1 MAAASEAAVPMAGP
15 AEPNHG
21 LRILLIWLPLAL
33 IADLVIW
40 FVWGPHLP
48 PGDMSSSATGQQFA
62 IKVMAVM
69 AAPVMAFVL
78 IYAGYAMITWRTRDG
93 DEEDGPPIEGNARV
107 QFSWFVI
114 TTAVVLSLFVFG
126 TVELVSANG
135 AGAGEGPSPI
145 WKPDGKPLVV
155 QVIAQQW
162 LFTYRYPQ
170 FGGFETTQL
179 MLPVGQSVQFDVTS
193 LDVIHSFWAYQL
205 GVKADANPQ
214 VNNVAYTK
222 TEHPGQVTVRCAEL
236 CGLWHGA
243 MFDYG
248 HVVSVAAFRSWAQA
262 TRVKM
267 AKITRTLPAY
277 APVYYPNEIKGLAKF
292 YYQAGLPGA
301 GGGYYGPQ
309 YYPNEP

>member
-1 MAAASEAAVPMAGP
+1 MAAAQQAAGSPAGP

-21 LRILLIWLPLAL
+21 LRVLLIWLPLAL
-33 IADLVIW
+33 AADLVIW

-48 PGDMSSSATGQQFA
+48 PGDMSSSAANQQFD
-62 IKVMAVM
+62 IRVMSVM
-69 AAPVMAFVL
+69 AAPVMLAVL
-78 IYAGYAMITWRTRDG
+78 VYSGYSMVTWRTRDG
-93 DEEDGPPIEGNARV
+93 DDEDGPPIEGNTKV
-107 QFSWFVI
+107 QFSWIAVTSVI
-114 TTAVVLSLFVFG
+114 VLALFVFG
-126 TVELVSANG
+126 TVELVSTSG

-145 WKPDGKPLVV
+145 WKPGGRPLVV

-170 FGGFETTQL
+170 YGGFETTDL
-179 MLPVGQSVQFDVTS
+179 VLPVGQDVQFNVTS

-214 VNNVAYTK
+214 VNNVAYTT
-222 TEHPGQVTVRCAEL
+222 TEHTGGVTVRCAEL

-248 HVVSVAAFRSWAQA
+248 QVVSVAAFQSWAHA
-262 TRVKM
+262 TEARM
-267 AKITRTLPAY
+267 AKITRTLPRY
-277 APVYYPNEIKGLAKF
+277 ALVYYPNEIAGLAKF
-292 YYQAGLPGA
+292 YYEAGLPGA
-301 GGGYYGPQ
+301 GGGFYGNQ

>member
-1 MAAASEAAVPMAGP
+1 MAAASEAAGP
-15 AEPNHG
+15 AAGSAEQNHG
-21 LRILLIWLPLAL
+21 LRIFLIWLPLAL
-33 IADLVIW
+33 AADLVIW

-48 PGDMSSSATGQQFA
+48 PGDMSSSAANQQFD
-62 IKVMAVM
+62 IKVMSVM
-69 AAPVMAFVL
+69 AAPVLLFVL
-78 IYAGYAMITWRTRDG
+78 IYSGYSMITWRTREG

-107 QFSWFVI
+107 QFSWITISTVI
-114 TTAVVLSLFVFG
+114 VLALFVFG
-126 TVELVSANG
+126 TVELYSTNG

-145 WKPDGKPLVV
+145 WKPGGKPLVV

-170 FGGFETTQL
+170 YGGFETTDL
-179 MLPVGQSVQFDVTS
+179 VLPVGQNIQFNVTS

-214 VNNVAYTK
+214 VNNIAYTT
-222 TEHPGQVTVRCAEL
+222 TEHTGEVTVRCAEL

-248 HVVSVAAFRSWAQA
+248 NVVSVAAFRSWAQA
-262 TRVKM
+262 TRIKM

-277 APVYYPNEIKGLAKF
+277 ATVYYPNEIAGLAKF
-292 YYQAGLPGA
+292 YYEASLPGA
-301 GGGYYGPQ
+301 GGGFYGNQ

>member
-1 MAAASEAAVPMAGP
+1 MAAAQQAAGPPAGP

-21 LRILLIWLPLAL
+21 LRVLLIWLPLAL
-33 IADLVIW
+33 AADLVIW

-48 PGDMSSSATGQQFA
+48 PGDMSSSAANQQFD
-62 IKVMAVM
+62 IRVMSVM
-69 AAPVMAFVL
+69 AAPVMLAVL
-78 IYAGYAMITWRTRDG
+78 VYSGYSMVTWRTRDG
-93 DEEDGPPIEGNARV
+93 DEEDGPPIEGDAKV
-107 QFSWFVI
+107 QFSWIAVTSVI
-114 TTAVVLSLFVFG
+114 VLALFVFG
-126 TVELVSANG
+126 TVELVSTNG

-145 WKPDGKPLVV
+145 WKPGGRPLVV

-170 FGGFETTQL
+170 YGGFETTDL
-179 MLPVGQSVQFDVTS
+179 VLPVGQDVQFNVTS

-214 VNNVAYTK
+214 VNNVAYTT
-222 TEHPGQVTVRCAEL
+222 TEHTGGVTVRCAEL

-248 HVVSVAAFRSWAQA
+248 QVVSVAAFQSWAHA
-262 TRVKM
+262 TETRM
-267 AKITRTLPAY
+267 AKITRTLPRY
-277 APVYYPNEIKGLAKF
+277 ALVYYPNEIAGLAKF
-292 YYQAGLPGA
+292 YYEAGLPGA
-301 GGGYYGPQ
+301 GGGFYGNQ

>member
-1 MAAASEAAVPMAGP
+1 MAAAPEAAGPAAGP

-48 PGDMSSSATGQQFA
+48 PGDMSTSAAGQQFA
-62 IKVMAVM
+62 IRVMAVM
-69 AAPVMAFVL
+69 AAPVVLFVL
-78 IYAGYAMITWRTRDG
+78 TYSGYAMVTWRTRDG
-93 DEEDGPPIEGNARV
+93 DEEDGPPIEGNTRV
-107 QFSWFVI
+107 QVSWI
-114 TTAVVLSLFVFG
+114 AITAVLVLSLFVFG
-126 TVELVSANG
+126 LVELSAPAG
-135 AGAGEGPSPI
+135 AGAGAGPSPL
-145 WKPDGKPLVV
+145 WKPGGKPLVV

-170 FGGFETTQL
+170 YGGFETTEL
-179 MLPVGQSVQFDVTS
+179 MLPVGQAIQFNVTS

-205 GVKADANPQ
+205 AVKADANPQ
-214 VNNVAYTK
+214 VNNVAYT
-222 TEHPGQVTVRCAEL
+222 TAQHTGEVTLRCAEL

-248 HVVSVAAFRSWAQA
+248 HVVSVAAFQAWAQA
-262 TRVKM
+262 TRAKM

-277 APVYYPNEIKGLAKF
+277 ATVYHPNEIKGLAKF
-292 YYQAGLPGA
+292 YYEAGLPGA

-309 YYPNEP
+309 YYPNQP

>member
-1 MAAASEAAVPMAGP
+1 MAAGQQATGPQAGR

-21 LRILLIWLPLAL
+21 LRIFLLWLPAALA
-33 IADLVIW
+33 ADLVIW
-40 FVWGPHLP
+40 FIWGPHLP
-48 PGDMSSSATGQQFA
+48 PGDLSSSAASQQFDLR
-62 IKVMAVM
+62 VLAVM
-69 AAPVMAFVL
+69 AAPVMLGVL
-78 IYAGYAMITWRTRDG
+78 IYSAYAMITWRARGD
-93 DEEDGPPIEGNARV
+93 DEEDGPPIEGNTRV
-107 QFSWFVI
+107 QLSWITI
-114 TTAVVLSLFVFG
+114 TTVLVLFLAGFG
-126 TVELVSANG
+126 TYELWVPAG
-135 AGAGEGPSPI
+135 AGAGEGPQPI

-170 FGGFETTQL
+170 YGGVETRQL
-179 MLPVGQSVQFDVTS
+179 ELPVGEPVQFDVTS

-214 VNNVAYTK
+214 VNNVAYT
-222 TEHPGQVTVRCAEL
+222 TPEHTGGVTVRCAEL

-248 HVVSVAAFRSWAQA
+248 QVVSVAAFQSWAHQTETA
-262 TRVKM
+262 M
-267 AKITRTLPAY
+267 AKITKTLPPFALIY
-277 APVYYPNEIKGLAKF
+277 TPNEIKGLASF

-301 GGGYYGPQ
+301 GGGYYGNQ